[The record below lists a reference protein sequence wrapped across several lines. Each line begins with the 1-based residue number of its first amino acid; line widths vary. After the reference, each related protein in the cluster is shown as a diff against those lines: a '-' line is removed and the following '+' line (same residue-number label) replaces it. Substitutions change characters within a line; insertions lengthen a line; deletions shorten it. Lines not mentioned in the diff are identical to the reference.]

1 MPRWDETLPGRPA
14 DGVGLPCGA
23 ASVREKRD
31 GGASARPG
39 GQRGGREGGERGTMG
54 ADARHDQAA
63 MPSLLIEAVNM
74 LFDHYGKPP
83 IA

>member
-1 MPRWDETLPGRPA
+1 
-14 DGVGLPCGA
+14 
-23 ASVREKRD
+23 
-31 GGASARPG
+31 
-39 GQRGGREGGERGTMG
+39 MG

>member
-1 MPRWDETLPGRPA
+1 MLI
-14 DGVGLPCGA
+14 PCGA
-23 ASVREKRD
+23 ASVVGRGATEEPVRD
-31 GGASARPG
+31 RTDNEVA
-39 GQRGGREGGERGTMG
+39 ERAVNEEPMG